1 MRWVSTTWCGSRS
14 IGAAVSAAALS
25 MSGQRVRLVLEPR
38 LAPPIV
44 ATRDRADDAV
54 GAREERLERGDG
66 DEPLAAREERPHV
79 AVALGVDDDA
89 LAVLG
94 VADALS
100 GGERNGSAHYE
111 ILGWCRPT

>member
-1 MRWVSTTWCGSRS
+1 
-14 IGAAVSAAALS
+14 
-25 MSGQRVRLVLEPR
+25 QRVRLVLEPR
-38 LAPPIV
+38 LAASIV

-54 GAREERLERGDG
+54 GAREERLERRDG
-66 DEPLAAREERPHV
+66 DEPLAAREERSHV

-100 GGERNGSAHYE
+100 GGERNGSAHQE
-111 ILGWCRPT
+111 ILGWCRPTYASPSKSGSFSSDTRMRATSASAPPH

>member
-1 MRWVSTTWCGSRS
+1 MGQHDLVREQVDRRRRERGR
-14 IGAAVSAAALS
+14 ALHE
-25 MSGQRVRLVLEPR
+25 GQRVRLVLEPR

-66 DEPLAAREERPHV
+66 DEPLAAREERSHV